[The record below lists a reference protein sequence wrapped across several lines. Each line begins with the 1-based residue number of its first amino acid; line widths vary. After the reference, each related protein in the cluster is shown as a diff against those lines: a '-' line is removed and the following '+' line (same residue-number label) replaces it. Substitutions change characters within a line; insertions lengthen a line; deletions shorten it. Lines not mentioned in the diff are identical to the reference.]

1 MDPLM
6 MALLVGFFGI
16 CIVWTVSSNYA
27 RRHGAGQESCT
38 QTSAQP
44 DEDYEEPSQ
53 EEIDATYRKIFSVRI
68 LGLVLCLLAVAVLY
82 FGLHSGLAL
91 LLAAAG
97 CITQYLSFRIRY
109 KHLQHRRLVPNRE
122 KRA

>member
-16 CIVWTVSSNYA
+16 CIVWTVSSNYV
-27 RRHGAGQESCT
+27 RRHGGCQGSCAEEG
-38 QTSAQP
+38 AQP
-44 DEDYEEPSQ
+44 DGDREEPSQ
-53 EEIDATYRKIFSVRI
+53 EEIDATYRRIFHIRI

-109 KHLQHRRLVPNRE
+109 RHLQHRRLVPDRE